1 MIVIAC
7 LLSTPVLGTLRHL
20 QVSSTVAP
28 TTTATTQP
36 STASPTTVG
45 PSTLQNT
52 CDVYCQGLNGGA
64 SYCKFDQNPP
74 TCLGGDQTCGTIAI
88 CGPPVTVTP
97 TQAVPTGDG
106 TYEPACDTMCQS
118 LNDEASYCKWWLPK
132 PTCLGGDQPCGDQ
145 TVCTSQTWPPAP
157 TPSLPAG
164 AHPHES
170 APCNAYCI
178 GLNGPSSF
186 CKWWKNEPA
195 CQGGDQPCGP
205 SDCATGTPAPTEG
218 PPDSHAGPSPNC
230 DAYCTSVN
238 PGLSGDRVSYCKWW
252 LYVPVCYDGD
262 QPCGPSVCSN
272 FGETT
277 TPTPTTA
284 TPTTQAATTQ
294 AATTAAPTTQA
305 ATTAAPTTQAA
316 TTQAVTT
323 QAATTAATTQAAT
336 TQAVTTAAATTQAA
350 TTAAP
355 TTQGCHDCGSYYPG
369 WHYCSSY
376 NPGCHD
382 CGSYYPGCHYGDSY
396 SGWSYSPLDPY
407 DLRQARR
414 PPTLRVFH

>member
-1 MIVIAC
+1 MRKRDAGGKKTSRHAPGAECVQSEGLWKAGLVARSHLASLMLGEREIVGVGSQERIYAPVAAFNRFTSAIDV
-7 LLSTPVLGTLRHL
+7 LLRTGEIRSVWLMKASIGWKVVSLASTTGGITTQSSTTTTTTTPVDAGALE
-20 QVSSTVAP
+20 S
-28 TTTATTQP
+28 
-36 STASPTTVG
+36 
-45 PSTLQNT
+45 T

-74 TCLGGDQTCGTIAI
+74 TCQGGDQTCGTIAI

-170 APCNAYCI
+170 APCNAYCV
-178 GLNGPSSF
+178 GLNGPASF
-186 CKWWKNEPA
+186 CKWWKDEPA
-195 CQGGDQPCGP
+195 CQGGDQPCGS
-205 SDCATGTPAPTEG
+205 SDCASGTPAPTEG

-284 TPTTQAATTQ
+284 TPTTQAATT
-294 AATTAAPTTQA
+294 AAPTTQA
-305 ATTAAPTTQAA
+305 ATTAAPT
-316 TTQAVTT
+316 V
-323 QAATTAATTQAAT
+323 
-336 TQAVTTAAATTQAA
+336 
-350 TTAAP
+350 
-355 TTQGCHDCGSYYPG
+355 
-369 WHYCSSY
+369 
-376 NPGCHD
+376 
-382 CGSYYPGCHYGDSY
+382 
-396 SGWSYSPLDPY
+396 
-407 DLRQARR
+407 
-414 PPTLRVFH
+414 